1 MIDFEKLAKDIEKLE
16 RSAKTFGAIE
26 KRKPEELDA
35 NALTTARDAMK
46 LHMTTLR
53 DIVAMFLKD
62 RKEQIRT
69 GHMFKDAAAKSI
81 LPTDAA
87 ARGDALLIK
96 WGGSVTPTDARAV
109 HEDSIRLS
117 QMAAKI
123 VPVLKAY
130 RKEPG

>member
-1 MIDFEKLAKDIEKLE
+1 MIDFEKLAKDVEKLE
-16 RSAKTFGAIE
+16 HSAKTFGAIE
-26 KRKPEELDA
+26 KTKPEDLDA
-35 NALTTARDAMK
+35 TTLTATRDAMK

-81 LPTDAA
+81 LPTDVA

-96 WGGSVTPTDARAV
+96 WGGSVTPTDPKAV
-109 HEDSIRLS
+109 HEDAIRLT
-117 QMAAKI
+117 QMAAKV